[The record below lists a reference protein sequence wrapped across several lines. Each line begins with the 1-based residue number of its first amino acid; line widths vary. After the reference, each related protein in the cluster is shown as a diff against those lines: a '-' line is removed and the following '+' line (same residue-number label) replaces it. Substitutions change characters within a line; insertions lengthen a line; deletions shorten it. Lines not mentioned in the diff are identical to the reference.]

1 MLPED
6 AIGDL
11 RLDLVHAFTHS
22 NLYECLVDAD
32 KVIREVP
39 FVVGQNDIDQDVK
52 LNIKQDDNKPIIQ
65 GMIDCIFI
73 KDGKVSFID
82 YKTDAF
88 IVRRGKTKEEVAE
101 TMMKKYEVQMQYYKK
116 TLETILQQPVEG
128 YLYFFQYGTK
138 HIKESN

>member
-52 LNIKQDDNKPIIQ
+52 LNIKQDDNKPIIK
-65 GMIDCIFI
+65 G
-73 KDGKVSFID
+73 
-82 YKTDAF
+82 
-88 IVRRGKTKEEVAE
+88 
-101 TMMKKYEVQMQYYKK
+101 
-116 TLETILQQPVEG
+116 
-128 YLYFFQYGTK
+128 
-138 HIKESN
+138 